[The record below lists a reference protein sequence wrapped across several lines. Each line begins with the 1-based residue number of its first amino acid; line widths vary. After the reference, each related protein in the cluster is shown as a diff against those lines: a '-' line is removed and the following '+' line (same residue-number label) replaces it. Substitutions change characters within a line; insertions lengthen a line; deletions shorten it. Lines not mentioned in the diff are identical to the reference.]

1 MKIDSLENFSAISII
16 TNPEKL
22 LMGIYREAVAEPYS
36 DGVIKG
42 WRFYVEKI
50 NDLDKNEP
58 LWDTWEENF
67 ASILEYPKIYSN
79 FPVVWHST
87 NDGEFIEM
95 SEIAEFIAS
104 L

>member
-1 MKIDSLENFSAISII
+1 MNIDDLENFSAISII

-22 LMGIYREAVAEPYS
+22 LMGIYREAVAESYN
-36 DGVIKG
+36 DGGIKG

-50 NDLDKNEP
+50 NDFGENEP

-67 ASILEYPKIYSN
+67 ASILEYPKTYAN
-79 FPVVWHST
+79 FPVVWQST
-87 NDGEFIEM
+87 NDGKFIEM